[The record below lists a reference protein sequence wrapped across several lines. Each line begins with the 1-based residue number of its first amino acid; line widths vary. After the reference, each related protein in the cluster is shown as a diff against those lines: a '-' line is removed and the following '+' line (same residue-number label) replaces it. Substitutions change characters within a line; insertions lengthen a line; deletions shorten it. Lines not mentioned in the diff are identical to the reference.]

1 MLEMVR
7 FFLLFIK
14 LETRNLTGASGLAV
28 KKKET
33 GFQLRQ
39 FLVLMY
45 DSHFQLTEINIQ
57 KYILT
62 LFYSSYLCISLIKWL
77 DKSHAFTQ
85 KPNISVWQR
94 KVLLILIHYSSC
106 VCAPF
111 LQQEGFLPCGE
122 SGREIWSLLK
132 SSYWLSTCG

>member
-7 FFLLFIK
+7 FFSSIIK
-14 LETRNLTGASGLAV
+14 LETRNLTGASALLAV
-28 KKKET
+28 KKKKET

-62 LFYSSYLCISLIKWL
+62 FFYSSYLCISLIKWL
-77 DKSHAFTQ
+77 EKSRAFTQ
-85 KPNISVWQR
+85 KPNISV
-94 KVLLILIHYSSC
+94 
-106 VCAPF
+106 
-111 LQQEGFLPCGE
+111 
-122 SGREIWSLLK
+122 
-132 SSYWLSTCG
+132 